1 MTAPATYRGT
11 ITREQWLVDET
22 RVIARLM
29 VEEGLT
35 NDAELIERVTSQ
47 NLFQYPTEREQAS
60 IARAC
65 ARRLC
70 SLSDDPQTRERAI
83 DLVAHGTPD
92 QLNQTN
98 LYAMMRDNRVVWDF
112 MLCLVARK
120 FEALDSTLHRYEI
133 VDFLEGLRTQSA
145 KVATWSDA
153 TLNKA
158 RQVLTACLANCGM
171 YNRKTEQLVPL
182 FLDFELEMCIRANGD
197 EAALRA
203 FGMEG

>member
-1 MTAPATYRGT
+1 MTQPRQTVGQSPYRAF
-11 ITREQWLVDET
+11 ITREPFLFYEMRT
-22 RVIARLM
+22 TARLLA
-29 VEEGLT
+29 EGMT
-35 NDAELIERVTSQ
+35 EDEAIERITRE
-47 NLFQYPTEREQAS
+47 NLFQYPTERS
-60 IARAC
+60 LRGMARAC
-65 ARRLC
+65 VRRLRTLDSAALVEAIVC
-70 SLSDDPQTRERAI
+70 QPQ
-83 DLVAHGTPD
+83 DVAR
-92 QLNQTN
+92 QVC

-120 FEALDSTLHRYEI
+120 FETFDSTLHRYEI

-153 TLNKA
+153 TLNKV

-171 YNRKTEQLVPL
+171 YDCKTEQLVPL
-182 FLDFELEMCIRANGD
+182 FLDFDLEMCIRANGD